1 MKHAAMMPSIPAR
14 GNVVHLSNGYTS
26 GSNTESAAPEMVL
39 ENLIHLQAQLD
50 RLVAAIEPVTPQRS
64 SQSYIEGKPS
74 EGMIRSIL
82 KSRLERNSYFQSNI
96 FADPAWDILLDLY
109 AAELAQIRVS
119 VSSLCIASNVPH
131 TTALRWIN
139 SLESENLIKRSPDP
153 LDGRRFFMSLTQSA
167 IRSFEEYF
175 SGSARMA
182 VI

>member
-1 MKHAAMMPSIPAR
+1 MKHDAMMPSVPAR
-14 GNVVHLSNGYTS
+14 GNAVHLSNGCTS
-26 GSNTESAAPEMVL
+26 GSNMELAAPEMVL

-50 RLVAAIEPVTPQRS
+50 RMVAAIKPVTPLRS
-64 SQSYIEGKPS
+64 SQPYLESKPS

-82 KSRLERNSYFQSNI
+82 KARLDRNSYFKSNI

-119 VSSLCIASNVPH
+119 VTSLCIASNVPH
-131 TTALRWIN
+131 TTALRCIN
-139 SLESENLIKRSPDP
+139 SLEAGNLIKRDPDL
-153 LDGRRFFMSLTQSA
+153 LDRRRFFISLTQSA

-175 SGSARMA
+175 SGSARTA